1 MYFATFLSTYT
12 NAPKKKRFE
21 TSIKS
26 NMGMHVMC
34 QILSDAADR
43 ILKVVYCTRLA
54 SDVLITKVNLTD
66 ILPPSDAKLDIWKNL

>member
-1 MYFATFLSTYT
+1 
-12 NAPKKKRFE
+12 
-21 TSIKS
+21 
-26 NMGMHVMC
+26 MC